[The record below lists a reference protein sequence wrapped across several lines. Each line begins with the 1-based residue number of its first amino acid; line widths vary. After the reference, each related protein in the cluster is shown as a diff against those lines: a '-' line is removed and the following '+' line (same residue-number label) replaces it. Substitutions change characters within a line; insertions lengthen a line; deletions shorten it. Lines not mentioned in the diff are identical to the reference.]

1 MIQGG
6 SKSRWRGRA
15 EVDHEPGERMSSVP
29 NEIYIVDDLRI
40 DVGRQCAWRGG
51 KEIALPNLSFQL
63 LLALIHAAPNVLSN
77 DGLMELVWP
86 GQVVSPETVNKRV
99 KLLRDALGDDVREPR
114 YIAGVRSRGYRLIA
128 PVHTAPPAEIASAA
142 AQVDSLDAT
151 QSKGAHPPVQLQFVA
166 QAESRERRWLPW
178 SAAVLMIAPAAA
190 LAVWW
195 NISHHPPVGDSSAIA
210 AKKIAVAVLPFENL
224 SAESADAYLA
234 LGVPEM
240 IISRM
245 SQSQLL
251 SVIARGSSFALAS
264 KSLGSREVGRR
275 LNAAFLVGGSIQREA
290 DRLRLDVQLMDAAA
304 NTVVWS
310 AHFDRKLR
318 DIFEIEDEISDQV
331 ADALVMRSGAVKSK
345 PLAKA
350 RSGNVEAYLAF
361 LRGRTLLGRF
371 TVPESEA
378 AVPYFEKAIEL
389 DPQFAPAYASLYD
402 ARMQAAD
409 GRGEDLA
416 PHRQHYRALIERSLA
431 IDPQCGA
438 AYFARAM
445 WSTDDPHQRDA
456 DFRRGAELDPSNG
469 RGLTAYAEFLKLG
482 YPGAD
487 SGDGARMLQRALQID
502 PMAPLAQ
509 FKAAVWSD
517 EDGTSKT
524 QVVEQKVLEVLEKD
538 PNFVPAL
545 SRYGKY
551 RWLFD
556 GKIAEGIQ
564 FEEHAIAQDPTN
576 PWIRY
581 TAMAMYLDI
590 GDEAAAR
597 DVVAGTPKSAQA
609 ARLML
614 ALYAGDWRAAG
625 LAGLDRI
632 VWEYNEA
639 LDWGAPD
646 ALRDYALNAHE
657 LNRTIEFMRDKY
669 DFRRDVSGKLT
680 LDNFRAAVFLSQ
692 LLAASGQAQE
702 AIDMRRAAAAWNDA
716 NEAKLGTVYA
726 VRLRA
731 VILMLDGKPDAALI
745 ELADSFKK
753 ADYENWW
760 YTLNWDPLWMP
771 LHEDPRFRVISAD
784 VRRYIAAQGE
794 QLETLRRDG
803 QVPRRGNP
811 KPAH

>member
-1 MIQGG
+1 V
-6 SKSRWRGRA
+6 A
-15 EVDHEPGERMSSVP
+15 
-29 NEIYIVDDLRI
+29 DLRV
-40 DVGRQCAWRGG
+40 DLGRQCVLRGQTD
-51 KEIALPNLSFQL
+51 IALPNLSFRL
-63 LLALIHAAPNVLSN
+63 LVALIEFAPNVISN
-77 DGLMELVWP
+77 ERLMEMVWP

-99 KLLRDALGDDVREPR
+99 KLLRDALGDHVREPR

-128 PVHTAPPAEIASAA
+128 PVHAAPREEIASSA
-142 AQVDSLDAT
+142 AQDHSLDAT
-151 QSKGAHPPVQLQFVA
+151 KSTGGRSENPLPPA
-166 QAESRERRWLPW
+166 TPAISRHGRWLRR
-178 SAAVLMIAPAAA
+178 SVAAMAIAVTTAF
-190 LAVWW
+190 AVWW
-195 NISHHPPVGDSSAIA
+195 NIIDHPALREPKSIPD
-210 AKKIAVAVLPFENL
+210 KKIAVAVMPFENL

-245 SQSQLL
+245 SQSQVL

-264 KSLGSREVGRR
+264 KSLSSREIGRR
-275 LNAAFLVGGSIQREA
+275 LNAAFLVGGSIQRDA
-290 DRLRLDVQLMDAAA
+290 DRLRLDVQLTDAVA

-310 AHFDRKLR
+310 ARFDRKLH
-318 DIFEIEDEISDQV
+318 DIFEIEDEIGDQV
-331 ADALVMRSGAVKSK
+331 DDALVVRTGAARPKS
-345 PLAKA
+345 LAKE

-378 AVPYFEKAIEL
+378 AIPYFEKAIGL

-409 GRGEDLA
+409 GRGEDVA
-416 PHRQHYRALIERSLA
+416 PLRERYRALIDRSLA

-445 WSTDDPHQRDA
+445 WSNDEPHLRDA
-456 DFRRGAELDPSNG
+456 DFRRGAEFDPSNG
-469 RGLTAYAEFLKLG
+469 RGLTAYADFLKWG

-487 SGDGARMLQRALQID
+487 PGDSARVLQRALQID
-502 PMAPLAQ
+502 PMAPLPQ
-509 FKAAVWSD
+509 FKAAVWSS
-517 EDGTSKT
+517 EEATSKT

-581 TAMAMYLDI
+581 IAMAMYLDI
-590 GDEAAAR
+590 GDETAAR
-597 DVVAGTPKSAQA
+597 DVAAGTPKSAQT

-614 ALYAGDWRAAG
+614 ALHAGDWRAAG
-625 LAGLDRI
+625 LAAFDKT
-632 VWEYNEA
+632 VWEYNEDV
-639 LDWGAPD
+639 DWGAPD
-646 ALRDYALNAHE
+646 ALRDFAIKSHE
-657 LNRTIEFMRDKY
+657 LDRTIQFMRDKY
-669 DFRRDVSGKLT
+669 NLRGEISGKLS

-692 LLAASGQAQE
+692 LLAASGQGQA
-702 AIDMRRAAAAWNDA
+702 ALDMRRAAAAWNDA
-716 NEAKLGTVYA
+716 NQGKLGTVYA
-726 VRLRA
+726 IRLRA
-731 VILMLDGKPDAALI
+731 TIAMLDGKQDAALT
-745 ELADSFKK
+745 ELADSFKT

-760 YTLNWDPLWMP
+760 YTLVLDPLWMP
-771 LHEDPRFRVISAD
+771 LHEDPRFRAVSTE
-784 VRRYIAAQGE
+784 VQRYIALQRE
-794 QLETLRRDG
+794 ELEAMRRDDE
-803 QVPRRGNP
+803 VPRRGAP
-811 KPAH
+811 QSAR

>member
-1 MIQGG
+1 V
-6 SKSRWRGRA
+6 A
-15 EVDHEPGERMSSVP
+15 
-29 NEIYIVDDLRI
+29 DLRV
-40 DVGRQCAWRGG
+40 DVGRQCVFRGQTD
-51 KEIALPNLSFQL
+51 IALPNLSFRL
-63 LLALIHAAPNVLSN
+63 LVALIQSAPNVLSN
-77 DGLMELVWP
+77 DQLMQLVWP
-86 GQVVSPETVNKRV
+86 GQVVSPETVNKRA

-128 PVHTAPPAEIASAA
+128 PVKAASAA
-142 AQVDSLDAT
+142 
-151 QSKGAHPPVQLQFVA
+151 
-166 QAESRERRWLPW
+166 E
-178 SAAVLMIAPAAA
+178 IAPAAA
-190 LAVWW
+190 SIEPLEARASKGDEPQIQSPSDPRVKFRQRRWLLWSATTAVIALAAVLAGWW
-195 NISHHPPVGDSSAIA
+195 RMSHHQAVGDMSAGA
-210 AKKIAVAVLPFENL
+210 ANRIAVAVLPFENL

-245 SQSQLL
+245 SQSPIL
-251 SVIARGSSFALAS
+251 SVIARGSSFALAN
-264 KSLGSREVGRR
+264 KSLSSREIGRQ
-275 LNAAFLVGGSIQREA
+275 LNASFLVGGSIQREA

-310 AHFDRKLR
+310 ARFDRRLR
-318 DIFEIEDEISDQV
+318 DIFEIEDEIGDQV
-331 ADALVMRSGAVKSK
+331 ADALVLRSGAAKPK
-345 PLAKA
+345 PLAKE

-378 AVPYFEKAIEL
+378 AVPFFEKAIHL

-416 PHRQHYRALIERSLA
+416 PLRQRYRALIERSLA

-445 WSTDDPHQRDA
+445 WSKDDPRQRDA
-456 DFRRGAELDPSNG
+456 DFRRGAGLDPSNG
-469 RGLTAYAEFLKLG
+469 RGLTAYAHFLKWE
-482 YPGAD
+482 YPDAD
-487 SGDGARMLQRALQID
+487 PRDSARVLQRALQID
-502 PMAPLAQ
+502 PMSTQAL
-509 FKAAVWSD
+509 FKAAVWST
-517 EDGTSKT
+517 EEATSKT

-556 GKIAEGIQ
+556 GQIAEGIQ
-564 FEEHAIAQDPTN
+564 FEEHAIALDPTN

-597 DVVAGTPKSAQA
+597 EVAAGTPKSAQA

-614 ALYAGDWRAAG
+614 ALHAGDWRAAG
-625 LAGLDRI
+625 LAGFDKT
-632 VWEYNEA
+632 VWEYNGA
-639 LDWGAPD
+639 VDWGAPE
-646 ALRDYALNAHE
+646 ALRDYAMQAPE
-657 LNRTIEFMRDKY
+657 LERVIQFMQDKY
-669 DFRRDVSGKLT
+669 NLRGDVSGKLT

-692 LLAASGQAQE
+692 LLAASGKVQE
-702 AIDMRRAAAAWNDA
+702 GLNMRRAAAVWNDA
-716 NEAKLGTVYA
+716 NEPKLGTVYA
-726 VRLRA
+726 LRLRA
-731 VILMLDGKPDAALI
+731 DILMLDGKQDAALI

-760 YTLNWDPLWMP
+760 YALTLDPLWMP
-771 LHEDPRFRVISAD
+771 LHEDPRFRAIGAD
-784 VRRYIAAQGE
+784 VQRHIAAQGA
-794 QLETLRRDG
+794 QLEALRRDG

-811 KPAH
+811 APAR

>member
-1 MIQGG
+1 MLR
-6 SKSRWRGRA
+6 SDPDNRA
-15 EVDHEPGERMSSVP
+15 
-29 NEIYIVDDLRI
+29 NIYLVADLRV
-40 DVGRQCAWRGG
+40 DVGRQCVFRGDAD
-51 KEIALPNLSFQL
+51 IALPNLSFRL
-63 LLALIHAAPNVLSN
+63 LVALIQSAPNVLSN
-77 DGLMELVWP
+77 DRLMELVWP

-128 PVHTAPPAEIASAA
+128 PVQIAPAEIGPAA
-142 AQVDSLDAT
+142 AQVDSLDPT
-151 QSKGAHPPVQLQFVA
+151 
-166 QAESRERRWLPW
+166 ESRAGQSTMPLQPAAEAFSRNRRALQW
-178 SAAVLMIAPAAA
+178 SAAAAMIVVAAA
-190 LAVWW
+190 LAVRWDTQ
-195 NISHHPPVGDSSAIA
+195 HHPAVRESSVPA

-245 SQSQLL
+245 SQSQVL
-251 SVIARGSSFALAS
+251 SVIARGSSFALTN
-264 KSLGSREVGRR
+264 KSLSSREIGRQ
-275 LNAAFLVGGSIQREA
+275 LNAAFLVGGSIQRDA
-290 DRLRLDVQLMDAAA
+290 DRLRVDVQLMDAAA

-310 AHFDRKLR
+310 ARFDRKLR
-318 DIFEIEDEISDQV
+318 DIFEIEDDIGDQV
-331 ADALVMRSGAVKSK
+331 AEALVVRSGAVNPK
-345 PLAKA
+345 PLAKE

-371 TVPESEA
+371 TAPESEA

-389 DPQFAPAYASLYD
+389 DAQFAPAYASLYD

-416 PHRQHYRALIERSLA
+416 PLRQRYRELIERSLA

-445 WSTDDPHQRDA
+445 WSKDDPHQRDV
-456 DFRRGAELDPSNG
+456 DFRHGAELDPSNS
-469 RGLTAYAEFLKLG
+469 RGLTAYADFLKWE
-482 YPGAD
+482 YPDAD
-487 SGDGARMLQRALQID
+487 PDDSARVLERALQID
-502 PMAPLAQ
+502 PMSPLAQ
-509 FKAAVWSD
+509 FKAAVWSS
-517 EDGTSKT
+517 EDATSKT

-576 PWIRY
+576 PWIRH

-597 DVVAGTPKSAQA
+597 DVAAGTPKSAQT

-614 ALYAGDWRAAG
+614 ALHAGDWRAAG
-625 LAGLDRI
+625 LAGFDKT
-632 VWEYNEA
+632 VWDYNA
-639 LDWGAPD
+639 AIDWGAPD
-646 ALRDYALNAHE
+646 ALRDYAIKAHD
-657 LNRTIEFMRDKY
+657 LDHTIQFMQDKY
-669 DFRRDVSGKLT
+669 NLHADVSGKLT

-692 LLAASGQAQE
+692 LLAAAGQAQQ
-702 AIDMRRAAAAWNDA
+702 AVDMRRAAAAWNDA
-716 NEAKLGTVYA
+716 HEAKLGEVYA

-731 VILMLDGKPDAALI
+731 AILLLDGKQDAALI

-760 YTLNWDPLWMP
+760 YTLKTDPLWMP
-771 LHEDPRFRVISAD
+771 LHEDPRFRAISAA
-784 VRRYIAAQGE
+784 VERHVTAERE

-803 QVPRRGNP
+803 QVPRRGNSR
-811 KPAH
+811 PAH

>member
-1 MIQGG
+1 MALTLR
-6 SKSRWRGRA
+6 SDPENRA
-15 EVDHEPGERMSSVP
+15 D
-29 NEIYIVDDLRI
+29 IYIVADLRI
-40 DVGRQCAWRGG
+40 DVGRQCVFRGPAD
-51 KEIALPNLSFQL
+51 IALPNLSFRL
-63 LLALIHAAPNVLSN
+63 LVALIQSAPNVLSN
-77 DGLMELVWP
+77 DRLMELVWP

-128 PVHTAPPAEIASAA
+128 PVQNAPAEIAAA
-142 AQVDSLDAT
+142 AARVDSLDAAEP
-151 QSKGAHPPVQLQFVA
+151 KGGRPDMRM
-166 QAESRERRWLPW
+166 QAAAEVTSRNRRWLPW
-178 SAAVLMIAPAAA
+178 SAAALTIAVAAA
-190 LAVWW
+190 VAVRWDV
-195 NISHHPPVGDSSAIA
+195 SHHPPVRDPSVVA

-245 SQSQLL
+245 SQSQVL

-264 KSLGSREVGRR
+264 KSLDSREIGRR
-275 LNAAFLVGGSIQREA
+275 LNAAFLVGGSIQRDA
-290 DRLRLDVQLMDAAA
+290 DRLRLDVQLVDAAA
-304 NTVVWS
+304 DTVVWS
-310 AHFDRKLR
+310 ARFDRKLR
-318 DIFEIEDEISDQV
+318 DIFEIEDEIGDQV
-331 ADALVMRSGAVKSK
+331 ADALVIRSGAAKPK
-345 PLAKA
+345 PLAKE

-378 AVPYFEKAIEL
+378 AVPHFEKAIEL

-416 PHRQHYRALIERSLA
+416 PLRPRYRALIDRSLV

-445 WSTDDPHQRDA
+445 WSNDDPHQRDA

-469 RGLTAYAEFLKLG
+469 RGLTAYANFLKWE
-482 YPGAD
+482 YPDAGPGD
-487 SGDGARMLQRALQID
+487 SARVLQRALQID
-502 PMAPLAQ
+502 PMAPQAQ
-509 FKAAVWSD
+509 FKAAVWST
-517 EDGTSKT
+517 EDATSKT

-576 PWIRY
+576 PWIRH

-590 GDEAAAR
+590 GDEPAAR
-597 DVVAGTPKSAQA
+597 NVAAGTPKSAQTA
-609 ARLML
+609 QLML
-614 ALYAGDWRAAG
+614 ALHAGDWRAAG
-625 LAGLDRI
+625 LAAFDKT
-632 VWEYNEA
+632 VWNYNDG

-646 ALRDYALNAHE
+646 ALRDYAIKAHE
-657 LNRTIEFMRDKY
+657 LDRTIGFMRDKY
-669 DFRRDVSGKLT
+669 NLRGDVSGKLT
-680 LDNFRAAVFLSQ
+680 LENFRAAVFLSQ
-692 LLAASGQAQE
+692 LLAASGQVKE
-702 AIDMRRAAAAWNDA
+702 ALDVRRAAAAWNDA

-726 VRLRA
+726 LRLRA
-731 VILMLDGKPDAALI
+731 AILMLDGKQDAALI

-760 YTLNWDPLWMP
+760 YTLTLDPLWVP
-771 LHEDPRFRVISAD
+771 LHEDLRFRSISAD
-784 VRRYIAAQGE
+784 VQRYIAAQRE

-803 QVPRRGNP
+803 QVPRRGILG
-811 KPAH
+811 PAR

>member
-1 MIQGG
+1 MALFLRNH
-6 SKSRWRGRA
+6 SESRA
-15 EVDHEPGERMSSVP
+15 D
-29 NEIYIVDDLRI
+29 IYIVADLQV
-40 DVGRQCAWRGG
+40 DVGRQCVLRGRAD
-51 KEIALPNLSFQL
+51 IALPNLSFRL
-63 LLALIHAAPNVLSN
+63 LVALIQSAPNVLSN
-77 DGLMELVWP
+77 DRLMELVWP

-114 YIAGVRSRGYRLIA
+114 YITGVRSRGYRLIA
-128 PVHTAPPAEIASAA
+128 PVKIAPSAEIAPGA
-142 AQVDSLDAT
+142 AQVDSLD
-151 QSKGAHPPVQLQFVA
+151 V
-166 QAESRERRWLPW
+166 AESIGAQPKLPLQTTTHAASRNRRWLQW
-178 SAAVLMIAPAAA
+178 SGAALTIAVAAA

-195 NISHHPPVGDSSAIA
+195 DLSHHASLRDESAIA
-210 AKKIAVAVLPFENL
+210 AEKITVAVLPFENL

-245 SQSQLL
+245 SQSQVL
-251 SVIARGSSFALAS
+251 SVIASGSSFALAS
-264 KSLGSREVGRR
+264 QSLGSREIGRR

-310 AHFDRKLR
+310 ARLDRKLH
-318 DIFEIEDEISDQV
+318 DIFEIEDEIGDQV
-331 ADALVMRSGAVKSK
+331 ADALVIRSGAVKPK
-345 PLAKA
+345 PLAKE

-416 PHRQHYRALIERSLA
+416 PLRQRYRALIDRSLV

-445 WSTDDPHQRDA
+445 WSNDDPQQRDT
-456 DFRRGAELDPSNG
+456 DFKRGAELDPSNG
-469 RGLTAYAEFLKLG
+469 RGLTAYADFLKWD

-487 SGDGARMLQRALQID
+487 PADSARILQRALQID

-509 FKAAVWSD
+509 FRAAVWSS
-517 EDGTSKT
+517 EEATSRT

-590 GDEAAAR
+590 GDEPAAR
-597 DVVAGTPKSAQA
+597 DVAAGTPKSAQA
-609 ARLML
+609 SRLML
-614 ALYAGDWRAAG
+614 ALHAGDWRPAG
-625 LAGLDRI
+625 LAGFDRT
-632 VWEYNEA
+632 VWDYNDSV
-639 LDWGAPD
+639 DWGAPD
-646 ALRDYALNAHE
+646 ALRDYALKAHE
-657 LNRTIEFMRDKY
+657 LDRTIRFMRDKY
-669 DFRRDVSGKLT
+669 DLRGDVSGKLT
-680 LDNFRAAVFLSQ
+680 LENFRAAVFLSQ
-692 LLAASGQAQE
+692 LLAASGQMQE
-702 AIDMRRAAAAWNDA
+702 AVDTRRAVAAWNDA
-716 NEAKLGTVYA
+716 NEPKLGTVYA
-726 VRLRA
+726 LRLRA
-731 VILMLDGKPDAALI
+731 VILMLDGKQDAALI

-760 YTLNWDPLWMP
+760 YTLRLDPLWMP
-771 LHEDPRFRVISAD
+771 LHEDPRFRLISAD
-784 VRRYIAAQGE
+784 VQRYIAAQRE

-803 QVPRRGNP
+803 EVPRRGNP
-811 KPAH
+811 GPAR

>member
-1 MIQGG
+1 M
-6 SKSRWRGRA
+6 SR
-15 EVDHEPGERMSSVP
+15 
-29 NEIYIVDDLRI
+29 N
-40 DVGRQCAWRGG
+40 
-51 KEIALPNLSFQL
+51 
-63 LLALIHAAPNVLSN
+63 
-77 DGLMELVWP
+77 
-86 GQVVSPETVNKRV
+86 
-99 KLLRDALGDDVREPR
+99 
-114 YIAGVRSRGYRLIA
+114 
-128 PVHTAPPAEIASAA
+128 
-142 AQVDSLDAT
+142 
-151 QSKGAHPPVQLQFVA
+151 
-166 QAESRERRWLPW
+166 RRWLPW
-178 SAAVLMIAPAAA
+178 SGAALTMAVAAA

-195 NISHHPPVGDSSAIA
+195 GTAHRGVRDPGPTAV
-210 AKKIAVAVLPFENL
+210 KKIAVAVLPFENL

-245 SQSQLL
+245 SQSQVL

-264 KSLGSREVGRR
+264 KSFGSREIGRR
-275 LNAAFLVGGSIQREA
+275 LNAAFLVGGSIQRDA
-290 DRLRLDVQLMDAAA
+290 DRLRLDVQLVDAPA
-304 NTVVWS
+304 NIVVWS

-318 DIFEIEDEISDQV
+318 DIFEVEDEIGDQV
-331 ADALVMRSGAVKSK
+331 ADALVIRSGAVKPK
-345 PLAKA
+345 PLAKE

-378 AVPYFEKAIEL
+378 AVPYFEKSIEL

-416 PHRQHYRALIERSLA
+416 PLRQRYRALIDRSLA

-445 WSTDDPHQRDA
+445 WSNDDPHQRDA

-469 RGLTAYAEFLKLG
+469 RGLTAYADFLKWDFPDAG
-482 YPGAD
+482 EGD
-487 SGDGARMLQRALQID
+487 SARVLQRALEID

-509 FKAAVWSD
+509 FKAAVWSS
-517 EDGTSKT
+517 EDATSKT
-524 QVVEQKVLEVLEKD
+524 QVVERKVLEVLEKD

-576 PWIRY
+576 PWIRH

-597 DVVAGTPKSAQA
+597 DVAAGTPKSAQT

-614 ALYAGDWRAAG
+614 ALHAGDWRAAG
-625 LAGLDRI
+625 LAGFDKT
-632 VWEYNEA
+632 VWEYNGD

-646 ALRDYALNAHE
+646 ALRDYAIKGHE
-657 LNRTIEFMRDKY
+657 LDRTIQFMRDKY
-669 DFRRDVSGKLT
+669 NLRGDVSGKLA

-692 LLAASGQAQE
+692 LLAASGQVQE
-702 AIDMRRAAAAWNDA
+702 ALDMRRAAAAWNDA
-716 NEAKLGTVYA
+716 NQAKLGTVYA
-726 VRLRA
+726 LRLRA
-731 VILMLDGKPDAALI
+731 AVLMLDGKQDAALI

-760 YTLNWDPLWMP
+760 YTLILDPLWTP
-771 LHEDPRFRVISAD
+771 LHEDPRFRIISAD
-784 VRRYIAAQGE
+784 VQRYIAAQRE
-794 QLETLRRDG
+794 QLETLRRAG
-803 QVPRRGNP
+803 EVPRRGNP
-811 KPAH
+811 GPAR

>member
-1 MIQGG
+1 V
-6 SKSRWRGRA
+6 A
-15 EVDHEPGERMSSVP
+15 
-29 NEIYIVDDLRI
+29 DLRV
-40 DVGRQCAWRGG
+40 DVGRQCVFRGQVD
-51 KEIALPNLSFQL
+51 IALPNLSFQL
-63 LLALIHAAPNVLSN
+63 LVALIQSAPNVLSN
-77 DGLMELVWP
+77 DRLMELVWP

-128 PVHTAPPAEIASAA
+128 PVQPTPPAGLDPAA
-142 AQVDSLDAT
+142 AQADLLDAVKST
-151 QSKGAHPPVQLQFVA
+151 GAPPEMPLHPAA
-166 QAESRERRWLPW
+166 QATARNRRWLPW
-178 SAAVLMIAPAAA
+178 SAAAVMIAVAAA
-190 LAVWW
+190 LAAVWQM
-195 NISHHPPVGDSSAIA
+195 SHHPPVRDPSLIA
-210 AKKIAVAVLPFENL
+210 TNKITVAVLPFENL
-224 SAESADAYLA
+224 SAQTADAYLA

-245 SQSQLL
+245 SQSQVL

-264 KSLGSREVGRR
+264 ESLSSREIGRR
-275 LNAAFLVGGSIQREA
+275 LNAAFLIGGSIQRDA
-290 DRLRLDVQLMDAAA
+290 DRLRLDVQLVDAAA

-310 AHFDRKLR
+310 ARFDRKLH
-318 DIFEIEDEISDQV
+318 DIFDIEDEIGDQV
-331 ADALVMRSGAVKSK
+331 ADALVIRSGAAKPK
-345 PLAKA
+345 PLAKE

-416 PHRQHYRALIERSLA
+416 PLRPRYRALIDRSLA

-445 WSTDDPHQRDA
+445 WSNEDPHQRDA
-456 DFRRGAELDPSNG
+456 DFRRGVEFDPSNG
-469 RGLTAYAEFLKLG
+469 RGLTAYADFLKFG
-482 YPGAD
+482 YPDAD
-487 SGDGARMLQRALQID
+487 PGDSARVLQRALQID
-502 PMAPLAQ
+502 PMAPLVQ
-509 FKAAVWSD
+509 FRAAVWSS
-517 EDGTSKT
+517 EEATSKT

-597 DVVAGTPKSAQA
+597 DVAAGTPKSAQA
-609 ARLML
+609 AQLML
-614 ALYAGDWRAAG
+614 ALHSGDWRAAG
-625 LAGLDRI
+625 LAGFDKT
-632 VWEYNEA
+632 VWEYNEDV
-639 LDWGAPD
+639 DWGAPD
-646 ALRDYALNAHE
+646 ALRDYALKAHE
-657 LNRTIEFMRDKY
+657 LDRTIEFMRDKY
-669 DFRRDVSGKLT
+669 NLRGDVSGKLT
-680 LDNFRAAVFLSQ
+680 LANFRAAVFLSQ
-692 LLAASGQAQE
+692 LLAASGQVQE
-702 AIDMRRAAAAWNDA
+702 ALDMRRTAAAWNDA

-731 VILMLDGKPDAALI
+731 TILMLDGKQDAALI

-760 YTLNWDPLWMP
+760 YTLTWDPLWVP
-771 LHEDPRFRVISAD
+771 LHEDPRFRVISTD
-784 VRRYIAAQGE
+784 VQRYIAAQRE
-794 QLETLRRDG
+794 QLEALRRDG
-803 QVPRRGNP
+803 QVPWRGNLE
-811 KPAH
+811 PAR